1 MFVRFEKVNN
11 APRFAIVTRE
21 SIDSTG
27 GLLCV
32 RSPFSPFT
40 LVELSSLRATIFV
53 QRLLDHR
60 YIYIYIAWIRLTVA
74 IKPTTILQQSLEG
87 DPP

>member
-21 SIDSTG
+21 LIDSTG

-60 YIYIYIAWIRLTVA
+60 YIYIAWIRLTVA